1 MFVIEKL
8 IFAVRYYF
16 TFNKLF
22 IIRCKTEE
30 RNIWKVS
37 RVTRLL
43 LSILIDFKIIPTTI
57 KRYERFIEGLMLESC
72 YFITLN
78 NLSAVINQ
86 TEEKKGIFE
95 KF

>member
-1 MFVIEKL
+1 LF
-8 IFAVRYYF
+8 FHNQQ
-16 TFNKLF
+16 TFLLS
-22 IIRCKTEE
+22 CETEE
-30 RNIWKVS
+30 KKIWKVS

-43 LSILIDFKIIPTTI
+43 LSIVIDFKIIPTAI
-57 KRYERFIEGLMLESC
+57 KRHERFIEGLMLESC